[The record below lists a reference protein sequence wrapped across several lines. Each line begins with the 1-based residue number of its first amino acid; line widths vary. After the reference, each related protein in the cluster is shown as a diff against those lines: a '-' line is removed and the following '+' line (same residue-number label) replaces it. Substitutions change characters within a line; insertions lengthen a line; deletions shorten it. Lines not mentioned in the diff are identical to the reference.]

1 MKPIT
6 IPLMLL
12 AILFL
17 ASCNSHSGDNHEQK
31 KDADTATQT
40 TSARPAEWHYEGDK
54 GPANWGTLDPAYSLC
69 ADGKN
74 QSPINIMK
82 TESGHVDFSLDYKS
96 TSLRIAH
103 HEFIN
108 EILNNGHTIQVT
120 VDSGSHLTLN
130 GKQFNLKQF
139 HFHAPSE
146 HTIDG
151 EHAPLEMHMVHQS
164 SDGSLAVI
172 GLLFKESTEA
182 NPNLATIIANFPA
195 QKGQKLHLEDL
206 QLDINQ
212 SLPKSLHAY
221 HYVGSLTTPP
231 CSENVQWLV
240 LREPSLA
247 SADQLAAFS
256 SKISPNNRPVQQL
269 NQRMVT
275 SFDSNV
281 KAQ

>member
-12 AILFL
+12 AILYL
-17 ASCNSHSGDNHEQK
+17 GSCNSPSGDNHEQK
-31 KDADTATQT
+31 KVADTAAQT
-40 TSARPAEWHYEGDK
+40 TSARPAEWHYEGEK

-151 EHAPLEMHMVHQS
+151 KHAPLEMHMVHQS
-164 SDGSLAVI
+164 IDGNLAVI
-172 GLLFKESTEA
+172 GILFKESTEA
-182 NPNLATIIANFPA
+182 NPNLTTIIANFPA

-240 LREPSLA
+240 LKEPSLA